1 MQRTVRSDFARPIRL
16 TPSGRPRQEPE
27 GSVIKGQPATA
38 ESEETSPPV
47 KASRG
52 SIGQAGPPAS
62 TTQRSSDL
70 AEQMC
75 GCVCGGVGEG
85 GGGRGATCGWQ
96 PWAGVLGLQPAAQ
109 LRPSDQPA
117 QPR

>member
-75 GCVCGGVGEG
+75 GCVCGGVCVGANTTMQALIVMLFHANKVMG
-85 GGGRGATCGWQ
+85 GGDA
-96 PWAGVLGLQPAAQ
+96 
-109 LRPSDQPA
+109 PSW
-117 QPR
+117 